1 MQLED
6 TSTAMTAGDQQ
17 PNPSND
23 SMTRSALLAE
33 DGGIQEG
40 EVSEDQNQIED
51 AEDTSSCDPE
61 MIHDDISPGEPVVA
75 EAVGSARSIDVE
87 VFREDETRQEPSI
100 PSEGRSFVQLE
111 LPQTL
116 KVRVIVKILSFISS
130 KLIFNFQ
137 QNECVT
143 YHILK

>member
-17 PNPSND
+17 PNPSDD

-40 EVSEDQNQIED
+40 EVSEDQKQIED
-51 AEDTSSCDPE
+51 AEDTSCDPK
-61 MIHDDISPGEPVVA
+61 MIHDDISPGEIVVG
-75 EAVGSARSIDVE
+75 EAVDSESSVDE
-87 VFREDETRQEPSI
+87 VFRDESRQEPSI
-100 PSEGRSFVQLE
+100 SSEGRSFVQLE

-116 KVRVIVKILSFISS
+116 KVRVIVI
-130 KLIFNFQ
+130 
-137 QNECVT
+137 
-143 YHILK
+143 

>member
-17 PNPSND
+17 PNPSDD

-40 EVSEDQNQIED
+40 EVSEDQKQIED
-51 AEDTSSCDPE
+51 AENTSCDPE
-61 MIHDDISPGEPVVA
+61 MIHDDISPELVVA

-116 KVRVIVKILSFISS
+116 KVRVIVKSFLS
-130 KLIFNFQ
+130 LPN
-137 QNECVT
+137 
-143 YHILK
+143 

>member
-6 TSTAMTAGDQQ
+6 TSRAMTAGDQQ
-17 PNPSND
+17 PNPSDD

-51 AEDTSSCDPE
+51 AEGSSCVPE
-61 MIHDDISPGEPVVA
+61 MTHDDISPGELVVA
-75 EAVGSARSIDVE
+75 EAVGSARS
-87 VFREDETRQEPSI
+87 REDETRQEPSI
-100 PSEGRSFVQLE
+100 PSEGRGWSFVQLE

-116 KVRVIVKILSFISS
+116 KVRMIV
-130 KLIFNFQ
+130 N
-137 QNECVT
+137 
-143 YHILK
+143 